1 MPGLFTALFDM
12 LILGGIL
19 TWFGCLF
26 VTCTLLE
33 EKNRSPLGEFIAYVF
48 MPLPALIYA
57 ACVPSKPPKQTV
69 AAVASPTGINNSAYW
84 DAKDRF
90 KKRAGPVTN

>member
-57 ACVPSKPPKQTV
+57 AACPASRRSKRWQRSRRQPALTT
-69 AAVASPTGINNSAYW
+69 ALTGM
-84 DAKDRF
+84 R
-90 KKRAGPVTN
+90 